1 MRPRGLAKWANDDE
15 EAYTHSLC
23 VCVDV
28 CGGDN
33 NCTNIII
40 YSTPD
45 NIFLRCEWGWTKI
58 ECVRMQNDWMT
69 TIMVGTVKSH
79 KCMHHHVVYECAIL
93 FHYIYFV
100 MAWANTLH
108 SAIESYK
115 LIFYGIR
122 RVDARPL
129 RFRQYNATHTHTR
142 SRVQIRTRPV
152 DSCTCG
158 VEREAKKL
166 HEQLVLKFPSD
177 GDWFGYT
184 FFSLLLSLT
193 QFGDR
198 ALNQNPITVANFRS
212 FSLSILD
219 AISRFCPMPRASII
233 KWSAN

>member
-93 FHYIYFV
+93 FHYIYLV

-158 VEREAKKL
+158 VEREANKITWTIGFEVSIGWWLIWIHLFLSSPLAHSIRRQSVESKSNYGG
-166 HEQLVLKFPSD
+166 E
-177 GDWFGYT
+177 
-184 FFSLLLSLT
+184 FSIFLSL
-193 QFGDR
+193 
-198 ALNQNPITVANFRS
+198 N
-212 FSLSILD
+212 
-219 AISRFCPMPRASII
+219 SRRD
-233 KWSAN
+233 K